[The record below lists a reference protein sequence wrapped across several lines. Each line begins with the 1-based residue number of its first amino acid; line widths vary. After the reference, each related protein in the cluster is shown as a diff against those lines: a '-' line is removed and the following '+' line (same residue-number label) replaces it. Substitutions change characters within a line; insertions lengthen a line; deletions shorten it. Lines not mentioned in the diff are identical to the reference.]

1 MKRLIVVIGSA
12 ALLLIGA
19 FAGTA
24 WARGDGWEPLPAS
37 PFDWQCGDTTVH
49 IAYAMNKEYVK
60 VTVLEDGTQV
70 LKVTGA
76 LKLDLTTDAGA
87 SLEVN
92 ASGPGNSL
100 AFPDG
105 DFDFIGQGLNFVALT
120 PEQSAATG
128 LPEIFSAA
136 GPIDILFRAD
146 GTVEVNRV
154 NHKVTDICAE
164 LT

>member
-1 MKRLIVVIGSA
+1 MRRLIVIGSA
-12 ALLLIGA
+12 ALLVIGA

-24 WARGDGWEPLPAS
+24 WARGDGWEPLPAA

-49 IAYAMNKEYVK
+49 ITIPVNKEYVK

-70 LKVTGA
+70 LKVTGV
-76 LKLDLTTDAGA
+76 LKLDLATDAGA
-87 SLEVN
+87 SLSVN

-100 AFPDG
+100 VFPNG
-105 DFDFIGQGLNFVALT
+105 DFEFISQGLNFVAFT

-128 LPEIFSAA
+128 LPEIFTAA
-136 GPIDILFRAD
+136 GPMDILFRTD

-154 NHKVTDICAE
+154 NHKVTDLCAA